1 MAPSAGEAVTAA
13 VDVRSVGE
21 LQSQLRAM
29 SYSEP
34 FGVESARLV
43 RRLLTDLVTASEARE
58 TAEKKME
65 KVQRDALELSQIL
78 LPLRKE
84 NAQLT
89 KENNSL
95 HLEIIHQEEAITER
109 EKACE
114 LQLEGLRD
122 DVKKLQFL
130 NTQKAQQCTK
140 KEKEVAKLQAQL
152 ERVLATGGAGPGFGP
167 ASIEMR
173 GSDMSQSLRR
183 LSIDSQQARKAQQPE
198 QQAQVARDLQDQ
210 LRELTREN
218 EKLRAQCGQFDEK
231 LAKREKEIDRLSKL
245 SVQVVNDKESSSRKL
260 QDLEE
265 RYQTRSKQEA
275 TELQVEQ
282 LSTQV
287 DILND
292 QVAKYESRLKEASE
306 QIRRNGGIAEKLQQ
320 AELDREHF
328 VKELNVLR
336 AKYHVLEE
344 EHLRCGDS
352 NHDPSHPPAPHSP
365 VAAGNSPEAEDV
377 EDHTTDATS
386 LKEQVQT
393 LTTHKDRLEDALRA
407 MHYDKISYTN
417 ALSNANSH
425 NRVLTSDLARAEA
438 KLKELNVEKA
448 KLEQSLADARSSLD
462 AHTREL
468 DVLRE
473 SLKQSEDNRALD
485 NEKNASLHRELR
497 SMDQLL
503 SQRDE
508 ECRSL
513 NRALLAQ
520 KGEVER
526 LTAKLD
532 RLEAAA
538 AGGEDGTQDGRKAV
552 FTQEMKWLEEERHDL
567 RREKEEL
574 MLQGMNLEEDLQ
586 KAKGSLEE
594 AEHEKERLLEKI
606 NVASKMQT
614 SLESMLETKKRECAD
629 VQRQLVESKD
639 KVRELTDKQNQAQ
652 VLLSRAEETENEKL
666 VVQNEALALKRHVE
680 ELRDQNA
687 SLKNRVENGEMYTKR
702 LSDQLQKLQT
712 EAAVATKNCSTLEKE
727 KAELQNNYDSAM
739 VELRNARQTWN
750 HYQNEFEKLS
760 KEVQAQQHSLSSG
773 QNALQSSQSSVSDLR
788 NQVRQLQSEL
798 KLKQNNA
805 HQLETRLEQE
815 KTSHKSV
822 QTQLV
827 LLQDE
832 LLQVKET
839 NRAREIALKQ
849 LRAETQSKD
858 RALTE
863 KTEAVENFKLLIEQ
877 MESSRDQMVF
887 QTKQRQQQIQ
897 RHQQE
902 MDDLHT
908 KISSLES
915 EVSAKN
921 SEISSLK
928 KLTRTLDSEKDTV
941 NDQLDSLTEK
951 YHEIEKQNNELRK
964 AVQAKKSDATGMQ
977 EQMGNLVNKLNEAED
992 KLSKMQD
999 HCSQLESEVDRLE
1012 HLKGM
1017 HTAELAALAQDLENM
1032 TVENQAISEE
1042 CTRLQRMEHS
1052 HSQSTKSMKQTT
1064 REIERER
1071 DTLQI
1076 ELEDLRHTYRSLIQ
1090 EHEGMQKARTEISA
1104 LQEELAVV
1112 NESLRKQVATLDNQL
1127 QMLREKNATLTTES
1141 ATYRDQVSFLTEKLQ
1156 ASEEKQ
1162 EDLQSRMQQLVQ
1174 ELDAQKQV
1182 STEISAQRYGAQ
1194 AENAAV
1200 SQRIVHLEAKLSNCK
1215 YEMKSLQ
1222 DKLHAEQSQRR
1233 SMEEVSS
1240 TLRQKIANSENLIS
1254 HLEEQRNAMA
1264 QEIQA
1269 SHQRQVPVSTPVMN
1283 MAELN
1288 HSPPSLGQASRAAS
1302 HVRREHVSPPHSPSV
1317 SPPSNATG
1325 STPESGGKASSTSS
1339 FLPLHALEEAHMKC
1353 QELEDRLAQQDDTI
1367 KQLERSRSKFK
1378 RFAAKYEREIE
1389 QRDRRIEELQSSSHA
1404 SSFVSPDARSFRS
1417 RHSRSSSSSS
1427 SSSSRSEIAQVLDHD
1442 TQNIQSSRCKVY
1454 CCISRSICLKTP
1466 MAGINGSYR
1475 KFWNLA
1481 HKTAD
1486 LITQSVLLSNYLEQ
1500 GFPDELVYGWAVFIS
1515 SNCLSCVLNV
1525 LFEKHSALTEI
1536 LVDSI
1541 FDLIATIVFP
1551 ILILMYCYHNFQF
1564 DHNVFH
1570 PAQVE
1575 LFRVNFNSLRDQT
1588 PLLFVIHLLMNL
1600 SFWHRFKG
1608 VTEVMMRTNRRLI
1621 YPRAR
1626 TKIRARHQLRVPKP
1640 VALFF
1645 AVLSALVI
1653 SKG

>member
-1 MAPSAGEAVTAA
+1 MAPSVGEDVTAT
-13 VDVRSVGE
+13 VEVRSFGE
-21 LQSQLRAM
+21 LQTQLRAL

-34 FGVESARLV
+34 VGVESVPLV
-43 RRLLTDLVTASEARE
+43 RRLLGDLVGASTARE
-58 TAEKKME
+58 KAEKALE
-65 KVQRDALELSQIL
+65 KAQRDALELSQIL

-89 KENNSL
+89 RENNSL
-95 HLEIIHQEEAITER
+95 HLEIIHQEEAVTER

-130 NTQKAQQCTK
+130 NGQKTQQCAK
-140 KEKEVAKLQAQL
+140 KEQEVAKLQAQL
-152 ERVLATGGAGPGFGP
+152 ERVLATGAQGFNSP
-167 ASIEMR
+167 SMETR
-173 GSDMSQSLRR
+173 GSDASQSLRR
-183 LSIDSQQARKAQQPE
+183 LSMDSQQARKTQQLE
-198 QQAQVARDLQDQ
+198 QQAQVAKDLQQQ
-210 LRELTREN
+210 LADVTTEN
-218 EKLRAQCGQFDEK
+218 AKLRAQCDQFNDK
-231 LAKREKEIDRLSKL
+231 LSKREQEISRLSKL
-245 SVQVVNDKESSSRKL
+245 SVQVVNDQNASARKL

-265 RYQTRSKQEA
+265 RYQTRSRQDA
-275 TELQVEQ
+275 ADLQVEQ

-292 QVAKYESRLKEASE
+292 QVAKYESRLKEATE
-306 QIRRNGGIAEKLQQ
+306 QIRRNGGLAEKLQQ

-328 VKELNVLR
+328 VKELSVLQ

-344 EHLRCGDS
+344 EHARCS
-352 NHDPSHPPAPHSP
+352 NPHAEPGNPAVPRSP
-365 VAAGNSPEAEDV
+365 ESVVNSPDAEVEEEGEEQNAGEA
-377 EDHTTDATS
+377 S

-425 NRVLTSDLARAEA
+425 NRVLTSDLSRAEA
-438 KLKELNVEKA
+438 KVKELNVEKT
-448 KLEQSLADARSSLD
+448 KLEQLLADARASLD
-462 AHTREL
+462 ANSREL

-473 SLKQSEDNRALD
+473 TLKQSEDNQGLD
-485 NEKNASLHRELR
+485 KEKNASLHRELR
-497 SMDQLL
+497 SMDKLL

-513 NRALLAQ
+513 NRALSIL

-526 LTAKLD
+526 LTGKID

-538 AGGEDGTQDGRKAV
+538 NGGGGDDAAQDGRKAV
-552 FTQEMKWLEEERHDL
+552 FVQEMKWLEEERHDL

-574 MLQGMNLEEDLQ
+574 MLQVMNLEENLQ
-586 KAKGSLEE
+586 KANTSLQE
-594 AEHEKERLLEKI
+594 AQHEKEKLLEKVD
-606 NVASKMQT
+606 VATKMQT
-614 SLESMLETKKRECAD
+614 NAEGMLETKKRECAD
-629 VQRQLVESKD
+629 IQQQLVETKGT
-639 KVRELTDKQNQAQ
+639 VRELTDKQNQAQ

-687 SLKNRVENGEMYTKR
+687 SLKNRVENDDLYGKR
-702 LSDQLQKLQT
+702 LSDQIQKLQA
-712 EAAVATKNCSTLEKE
+712 EAAVATKKCSTLEKE
-727 KAELQNNYDSAM
+727 KAELQSNYDNAM

-773 QNALQSSQSSVSDLR
+773 QNALQSSQSSVSELR

-798 KLKQNNA
+798 KLKQNNS

-815 KTSHKSV
+815 KTSHKTV

-849 LRAETQSKD
+849 LRGEIQTKD
-858 RALTE
+858 RTLTE

-902 MDDLHT
+902 MDDLNSKVST
-908 KISSLES
+908 LES
-915 EVSAKN
+915 EISAKN
-921 SEISSLK
+921 NEISSLK
-928 KLTRTLDSEKDTV
+928 KLTRTLDSEKDAV
-941 NDQLDSLTEK
+941 NDQLDALTEK
-951 YHEIEKQNNELRK
+951 YHEIEKQSNELRK
-964 AVQAKKSDATGMQ
+964 AVQDKKSDATGLQ
-977 EQMGNLVNKLNEAED
+977 EQMGSLVNKLNEAED
-992 KLSKMQD
+992 NLSKLQT
-999 HCSQLESEVDRLE
+999 HCSQLENEVDRLE
-1012 HLKGM
+1012 HMKGM

-1032 TVENQAISEE
+1032 TIENQAISEE
-1042 CTRLQRMEHS
+1042 CTRLQRVELS
-1052 HSQSTKSMKQTT
+1052 HSQSTKNMKQTK
-1064 REIERER
+1064 REVERER

-1090 EHEGMQKARTEISA
+1090 EHEGMQKARAEIST

-1112 NESLRKQVATLDNQL
+1112 NESLRKQVASLDNQTHT
-1127 QMLREKNATLTTES
+1127 LREKNAILATES

-1156 ASEEKQ
+1156 ASEEKLDDVQ
-1162 EDLQSRMQQLVQ
+1162 TRMHQLMQ
-1174 ELDAQKQV
+1174 ELEAQKQV

-1233 SMEEVSS
+1233 SLEEVAS
-1240 TLRQKIANSENLIS
+1240 TLRQKIATNDNLIS
-1254 HLEEQRNAMA
+1254 RLEEQRDAMA

-1269 SHQRQVPVSTPVMN
+1269 SYQRQVPVSTPVMN
-1283 MAELN
+1283 MSELN
-1288 HSPPSLGQASRAAS
+1288 HTPPSGSQSSRASEQRRAKARAEHLSPP
-1302 HVRREHVSPPHSPSV
+1302 PSPSRS
-1317 SPPSNATG
+1317 SPSDAVG

-1339 FLPLHALEEAHMKC
+1339 YLPLHALEEAQVKC
-1353 QELEDRLAQQDDTI
+1353 QQLEDRLAQQDNTI

-1404 SSFVSPDARSFRS
+1404 SSFVSPDARLFRS
-1417 RHSRSSSSSS
+1417 ERSHSSSSSS
-1427 SSSSRSEIAQVLDHD
+1427 SSIREDNERENGRVKSTYAP
-1442 TQNIQSSRCKVY
+1442 TKVTD
-1454 CCISRSICLKTP
+1454 R
-1466 MAGINGSYR
+1466 
-1475 KFWNLA
+1475 
-1481 HKTAD
+1481 
-1486 LITQSVLLSNYLEQ
+1486 
-1500 GFPDELVYGWAVFIS
+1500 AVERVFAVT
-1515 SNCLSCVLNV
+1515 NTLPV
-1525 LFEKHSALTEI
+1525 
-1536 LVDSI
+1536 
-1541 FDLIATIVFP
+1541 ATTI
-1551 ILILMYCYHNFQF
+1551 
-1564 DHNVFH
+1564 
-1570 PAQVE
+1570 
-1575 LFRVNFNSLRDQT
+1575 
-1588 PLLFVIHLLMNL
+1588 
-1600 SFWHRFKG
+1600 
-1608 VTEVMMRTNRRLI
+1608 
-1621 YPRAR
+1621 
-1626 TKIRARHQLRVPKP
+1626 LRVTTDG
-1640 VALFF
+1640 
-1645 AVLSALVI
+1645 VLYRFNFVVV
-1653 SKG
+1653 

>member
-1 MAPSAGEAVTAA
+1 MVMAPSIGEDVTAA
-13 VDVRSVGE
+13 VEVRSFGE
-21 LQSQLRAM
+21 LQAQLRAM
-29 SYSEP
+29 SYIEP
-34 FGVESARLV
+34 VGVESVPLV
-43 RRLLTDLVTASEARE
+43 RRLLTDLLTASTARD
-58 TAEKKME
+58 TTDKKLEKA
-65 KVQRDALELSQIL
+65 QRDALELSQVI

-89 KENNSL
+89 RENNSL

-130 NTQKAQQCTK
+130 NTQKAQQCSK
-140 KEKEVAKLQAQL
+140 KDQEVAKLQAQL
-152 ERVLATGGAGPGFGP
+152 ERVLATGGGGELPSFGS

-173 GSDMSQSLRR
+173 GSDVSPSLRR
-183 LSIDSQQARKAQQPE
+183 LSMDSQQARKMQSE
-198 QQAQVARDLQDQ
+198 QQAQVAKDLQEQ
-210 LRELTREN
+210 LTELMREN
-218 EKLRAQCGQFDEK
+218 EKLRAQRELFDEK

-245 SVQVVNDKESSSRKL
+245 SLQVVNDKESSSKKL
-260 QDLEE
+260 QNLEE
-265 RYQTRSKQEA
+265 RYQAISKQEA

-292 QVAKYESRLKEASE
+292 QVAKYESRLKDATE
-306 QIRRNGGIAEKLQQ
+306 QIRRNGNIAEKLQQ
-320 AELDREHF
+320 AEVDREHF
-328 VKELNVLR
+328 VKELNVLQ
-336 AKYHVLEE
+336 AKYRVLEG
-344 EHLRCGDS
+344 EHSRCSDS
-352 NHDPSHPPAPHSP
+352 HHEPGNPPRSP
-365 VAAGNSPEAEDV
+365 VATSESPDAEDEQEQKGDV
-377 EDHTTDATS
+377 AS
-386 LKEQVQT
+386 LREQVQT

-425 NRVLTSDLARAEA
+425 NRVLTSDLARTDA
-438 KLKELNVEKA
+438 KLKEVNVVKA

-473 SLKQSEDNRALD
+473 SLKQSEDNRARD

-497 SMDQLL
+497 SMDKLL
-503 SQRDE
+503 SQRDD

-513 NRALLAQ
+513 NHALLIQ

-526 LTAKLD
+526 LTGKLD
-532 RLEAAA
+532 RLEAATSGVEGE
-538 AGGEDGTQDGRKAV
+538 GGAQDRNKVA
-552 FTQEMKWLEEERHDL
+552 FAQEMKWLEEERHDL
-567 RREKEEL
+567 RREKEAL
-574 MLQGMNLEEDLQ
+574 MLQVMDLEEDLQ
-586 KAKGSLEE
+586 KAKTSLEE
-594 AEHEKERLLEKI
+594 ARQEKEKLLE
-606 NVASKMQT
+606 NMNMASKMQT
-614 SLESMLETKKRECAD
+614 NLESMLETKKRECAD
-629 VQRQLVESKD
+629 LQRQLVESKD
-639 KVRELTDKQNQAQ
+639 KARELTDKQNQAQ

-687 SLKNRVENGEMYTKR
+687 TLKNRVENDELYTKR
-702 LSDQLQKLQT
+702 LSDQIQKLQA
-712 EAAVATKNCSTLEKE
+712 EATVASKRSSTLEKE
-727 KAELQNNYDSAM
+727 KAELQNNYDSAA

-788 NQVRQLQSEL
+788 NQVRHLQSEL
-798 KLKQNNA
+798 KLKQNSS

-822 QTQLV
+822 QAQLV
-827 LLQDE
+827 LLQDD

-849 LRAETQSKD
+849 LRAEIQSKD

-877 MESSRDQMVF
+877 MESSRDQMIF

-902 MDDLHT
+902 MDDLNT

-915 EVSAKN
+915 EISAKN
-921 SEISSLK
+921 NEISSLR
-928 KLTRTLDSEKDTV
+928 KLTRSLDTEKDAV
-941 NDQLDSLTEK
+941 NDQLDALTEK

-964 AVQAKKSDATGMQ
+964 AVQLKKSDATGMQ
-977 EQMGNLVNKLNEAED
+977 EQMGNLVNKLNDAED
-992 KLSKMQD
+992 KLSKLQA

-1017 HTAELAALAQDLENM
+1017 QTAELAALGQDLENM

-1042 CTRLQRMEHS
+1042 CARLQRMEHS
-1052 HSQSTKSMKQTT
+1052 HSQSTKNMKQTT

-1071 DTLQI
+1071 DTLHI

-1104 LQEELAVV
+1104 LQEELTVV

-1127 QMLREKNATLTTES
+1127 QTAREKNSTLTTEA
-1141 ATYRDQVSFLTEKLQ
+1141 ATYREQVCFLTEKLQ

-1162 EDLQSRMQQLVQ
+1162 DDLQTRMQQLVQ
-1174 ELDAQKQV
+1174 ELDSQKHI
-1182 STEISAQRYGAQ
+1182 STEISAQRYDAQ

-1215 YEMKSLQ
+1215 YEIRSLQ
-1222 DKLHAEQSQRR
+1222 DKLHTEQSQRQ
-1233 SMEEVSS
+1233 SLENVAS
-1240 TLRQKIANSENLIS
+1240 TLRQTIANNENMIS

-1269 SHQRQVPVSTPVMN
+1269 SHQRQVPVSTPVMALSEFN
-1283 MAELN
+1283 P
-1288 HSPPSLGQASRAAS
+1288 SPPSGPASRTSTQHTSQA
-1302 HVRREHVSPPHSPSV
+1302 RREQLSPPVSPSAST
-1317 SPPSNATG
+1317 SSNAVG

-1339 FLPLHALEEAHMKC
+1339 FLPLHALEDAQIKC
-1353 QELEDRLAQQDDTI
+1353 QELEDRLAKQDDTI

-1404 SSFVSPDARSFRS
+1404 SSFVSPDARSFR
-1417 RHSRSSSSSS
+1417 RSRSSSSSS
-1427 SSSSRSEIAQVLDHD
+1427 SSSSRSRRHPVNVSVASVPA
-1442 TQNIQSSRCKVY
+1442 SS
-1454 CCISRSICLKTP
+1454 
-1466 MAGINGSYR
+1466 
-1475 KFWNLA
+1475 
-1481 HKTAD
+1481 
-1486 LITQSVLLSNYLEQ
+1486 Q
-1500 GFPDELVYGWAVFIS
+1500 
-1515 SNCLSCVLNV
+1515 
-1525 LFEKHSALTEI
+1525 
-1536 LVDSI
+1536 
-1541 FDLIATIVFP
+1541 
-1551 ILILMYCYHNFQF
+1551 
-1564 DHNVFH
+1564 
-1570 PAQVE
+1570 
-1575 LFRVNFNSLRDQT
+1575 
-1588 PLLFVIHLLMNL
+1588 
-1600 SFWHRFKG
+1600 
-1608 VTEVMMRTNRRLI
+1608 
-1621 YPRAR
+1621 
-1626 TKIRARHQLRVPKP
+1626 
-1640 VALFF
+1640 
-1645 AVLSALVI
+1645 
-1653 SKG
+1653 

>member
-1 MAPSAGEAVTAA
+1 MAPSAGEVVTAA

-29 SYSEP
+29 SYSEVQPLYPHPTLFSLYQRALRRLLQP

-43 RRLLTDLVTASEARE
+43 RRLLTDLLTASEARE
-58 TAEKKME
+58 TAEKKLE
-65 KVQRDALELSQIL
+65 KAQRDALELSQIL

-130 NTQKAQQCTK
+130 NTQKTQQCTK
-140 KEKEVAKLQAQL
+140 KEQEVAKLQAQL
-152 ERVLATGGAGPGFGP
+152 ERVLATGGAVPGFGS

-173 GSDMSQSLRR
+173 GSDVSLSPRR
-183 LSIDSQQARKAQQPE
+183 LSIDSPQRRVQQPE
-198 QQAQVARDLQDQ
+198 QHAQVAKDLQEQ
-210 LRELTREN
+210 LSALTREN
-218 EKLRAQCGQFDEK
+218 EKLRAQCEQFDDK

-245 SVQVVNDKESSSRKL
+245 SVQVVSDKESSSRKL

-275 TELQVEQ
+275 MELHAEQ

-292 QVAKYESRLKEASE
+292 QVAKYESRLKEATE
-306 QIRRNGGIAEKLQQ
+306 QIRRNGDIAERLQQ

-336 AKYHVLEE
+336 TKYQVLEE
-344 EHLRCGDS
+344 EYSRCGDA
-352 NHDPSHPPAPHSP
+352 HVPASQP
-365 VAAGNSPEAEDV
+365 VAADSEAEEETATDV
-377 EDHTTDATS
+377 TM
-386 LKEQVQT
+386 LQEQVQT

-438 KLKELNVEKA
+438 KVKELNVEKA
-448 KLEQSLADARSSLD
+448 KLEQSLADARASLD

-473 SLKQSEDNRALD
+473 SLKQSEDNRVLD

-497 SMDQLL
+497 SMDQIL

-513 NRALLAQ
+513 NRALLVQ

-532 RLEAAA
+532 RLEG
-538 AGGEDGTQDGRKAV
+538 AGGEDGAQDGRKAV
-552 FTQEMKWLEEERHDL
+552 FAQEMKWLEEERHEL

-574 MLQGMNLEEDLQ
+574 MLQVMTLEEELQ
-586 KAKGSLEE
+586 KAKVSMEE
-594 AEHEKERLLEKI
+594 AGQEKERLLEKI
-606 NVASKMQT
+606 NVASQMQT
-614 SLESMLETKKRECAD
+614 SLESMLETKKRECSE
-629 VQRQLVESKD
+629 VQRQLVESKEQ
-639 KVRELTDKQNQAQ
+639 VRELTDKQNQAQ
-652 VLLSRAEETENEKL
+652 VLLGRAEETENEKL

-687 SLKNRVENGEMYTKR
+687 CLKSRVENDELYAKR
-702 LSDQLQKLQT
+702 LSDQIQKLQT
-712 EAAVATKNCSTLEKE
+712 EAAVTTKKCSTLEKE
-727 KAELQNNYDSAM
+727 KTELQNSYDSAM

-815 KTSHKSV
+815 RTVTRAFKRM
-822 QTQLV
+822 
-827 LLQDE
+827 
-832 LLQVKET
+832 KET

-849 LRAETQSKD
+849 LRAELQSKD

-921 SEISSLK
+921 SEIASLK
-928 KLTRTLDSEKDTV
+928 KLTRTLDSEKDV
-941 NDQLDSLTEK
+941 VHDQLDALTEK

-964 AVQAKKSDATGMQ
+964 AVQAKKTDASGMQ
-977 EQMGNLVNKLNEAED
+977 EQMGSLVNKLNEAED
-992 KLSKMQD
+992 KLSKMQER
-999 HCSQLESEVDRLE
+999 CSQLESEVDRLE

-1032 TVENQAISEE
+1032 TVDNQAISEE

-1052 HSQSTKSMKQTT
+1052 HSQSTKNMKQTT

-1090 EHEGMQKARTEISA
+1090 EHEGMQKARAEISA
-1104 LQEELAVV
+1104 LQEELTVV
-1112 NESLRKQVATLDNQL
+1112 NEALRKQVATLDNQL
-1127 QMLREKNATLTTES
+1127 EVLREKNVTLTTES

-1162 EDLQSRMQQLVQ
+1162 GDLQARIQQLVQ

-1215 YEMKSLQ
+1215 YDIKSLQ

-1233 SMEEVSS
+1233 SMEE
-1240 TLRQKIANSENLIS
+1240 LR
-1254 HLEEQRNAMA
+1254 
-1264 QEIQA
+1264 
-1269 SHQRQVPVSTPVMN
+1269 
-1283 MAELN
+1283 
-1288 HSPPSLGQASRAAS
+1288 
-1302 HVRREHVSPPHSPSV
+1302 
-1317 SPPSNATG
+1317 
-1325 STPESGGKASSTSS
+1325 
-1339 FLPLHALEEAHMKC
+1339 PLSA
-1353 QELEDRLAQQDDTI
+1353 R
-1367 KQLERSRSKFK
+1367 RSRIMK
-1378 RFAAKYEREIE
+1378 R
-1389 QRDRRIEELQSSSHA
+1389 
-1404 SSFVSPDARSFRS
+1404 
-1417 RHSRSSSSSS
+1417 
-1427 SSSSRSEIAQVLDHD
+1427 
-1442 TQNIQSSRCKVY
+1442 
-1454 CCISRSICLKTP
+1454 
-1466 MAGINGSYR
+1466 
-1475 KFWNLA
+1475 
-1481 HKTAD
+1481 
-1486 LITQSVLLSNYLEQ
+1486 
-1500 GFPDELVYGWAVFIS
+1500 
-1515 SNCLSCVLNV
+1515 
-1525 LFEKHSALTEI
+1525 
-1536 LVDSI
+1536 
-1541 FDLIATIVFP
+1541 
-1551 ILILMYCYHNFQF
+1551 
-1564 DHNVFH
+1564 
-1570 PAQVE
+1570 
-1575 LFRVNFNSLRDQT
+1575 
-1588 PLLFVIHLLMNL
+1588 
-1600 SFWHRFKG
+1600 
-1608 VTEVMMRTNRRLI
+1608 
-1621 YPRAR
+1621 
-1626 TKIRARHQLRVPKP
+1626 
-1640 VALFF
+1640 
-1645 AVLSALVI
+1645 
-1653 SKG
+1653 

>member
-29 SYSEP
+29 SYSEVCRLFYLPFYPPPTLLTILPPLLQP
-34 FGVESARLV
+34 FGWRAR
-43 RRLLTDLVTASEARE
+43 ARE

-122 DVKKLQFL
+122 DVKKLHSSTLKSPAVHQ
-130 NTQKAQQCTK
+130 
-140 KEKEVAKLQAQL
+140 EREEVAKLQAQL

-352 NHDPSHPPAPHSP
+352 NHDPVAPGPHK
-365 VAAGNSPEAEDV
+365 AEDV

-473 SLKQSEDNRALD
+473 SLKQSEDNRARD

-520 KGEVER
+520 KGEV
-526 LTAKLD
+526 D
-532 RLEAAA
+532 
-538 AGGEDGTQDGRKAV
+538 KAV

-567 RREKEEL
+567 R
-574 MLQGMNLEEDLQ
+574 MNLEEDLQ

-652 VLLSRAEETENEKL
+652 
-666 VVQNEALALKRHVE
+666 NEALALKRHVE

-687 SLKNRVENGEMYTKR
+687 SLKNR
-702 LSDQLQKLQT
+702 T

-727 KAELQNNYDSAM
+727 KAELQNNYDSA
-739 VELRNARQTWN
+739 W
-750 HYQNEFEKLS
+750 S
-760 KEVQAQQHSLSSG
+760 KHKQHSLSSG

-832 LLQVKET
+832 LLRVKET
-839 NRAREIALKQ
+839 NRAL
-849 LRAETQSKD
+849 
-858 RALTE
+858 
-863 KTEAVENFKLLIEQ
+863 
-877 MESSRDQMVF
+877 
-887 QTKQRQQQIQ
+887 
-897 RHQQE
+897 
-902 MDDLHT
+902 
-908 KISSLES
+908 
-915 EVSAKN
+915 
-921 SEISSLK
+921 
-928 KLTRTLDSEKDTV
+928 
-941 NDQLDSLTEK
+941 
-951 YHEIEKQNNELRK
+951 
-964 AVQAKKSDATGMQ
+964 
-977 EQMGNLVNKLNEAED
+977 
-992 KLSKMQD
+992 
-999 HCSQLESEVDRLE
+999 DRLE

-1141 ATYRDQVSFLTEKLQ
+1141 APIETN
-1156 ASEEKQ
+1156 EEKQ

-1233 SMEEVSS
+1233 SMEE
-1240 TLRQKIANSENLIS
+1240 KIANSENLIS

-1367 KQLERSRSKFK
+1367 KGSGYVQQLERSRSKFK

-1389 QRDRRIEELQSSSHA
+1389 Q
-1404 SSFVSPDARSFRS
+1404 F
-1417 RHSRSSSSSS
+1417 
-1427 SSSSRSEIAQVLDHD
+1427 
-1442 TQNIQSSRCKVY
+1442 
-1454 CCISRSICLKTP
+1454 
-1466 MAGINGSYR
+1466 
-1475 KFWNLA
+1475 
-1481 HKTAD
+1481 
-1486 LITQSVLLSNYLEQ
+1486 
-1500 GFPDELVYGWAVFIS
+1500 
-1515 SNCLSCVLNV
+1515 
-1525 LFEKHSALTEI
+1525 
-1536 LVDSI
+1536 
-1541 FDLIATIVFP
+1541 
-1551 ILILMYCYHNFQF
+1551 
-1564 DHNVFH
+1564 
-1570 PAQVE
+1570 
-1575 LFRVNFNSLRDQT
+1575 
-1588 PLLFVIHLLMNL
+1588 
-1600 SFWHRFKG
+1600 
-1608 VTEVMMRTNRRLI
+1608 
-1621 YPRAR
+1621 
-1626 TKIRARHQLRVPKP
+1626 
-1640 VALFF
+1640 
-1645 AVLSALVI
+1645 
-1653 SKG
+1653 

>member
-1 MAPSAGEAVTAA
+1 MAPSAGEVVTAA

-29 SYSEP
+29 SFSEP

-43 RRLLTDLVTASEARE
+43 RRLLTDLLTASEARE
-58 TAEKKME
+58 TAEKKLE
-65 KVQRDALELSQIL
+65 KAQRDALELSQIL

-130 NTQKAQQCTK
+130 NTQKTQQCTK
-140 KEKEVAKLQAQL
+140 KEQEVAKLQAQL
-152 ERVLATGGAGPGFGP
+152 ERVLATGGAVPGFGS

-173 GSDMSQSLRR
+173 GSDVSLSPRR
-183 LSIDSQQARKAQQPE
+183 LSIDSPQRRVQQPE
-198 QQAQVARDLQDQ
+198 QHAQVAKDLQEQ
-210 LRELTREN
+210 LSALTREN
-218 EKLRAQCGQFDEK
+218 EKLRAQCEQFDDK

-245 SVQVVNDKESSSRKL
+245 SVQVVSDKESSSRKL

-275 TELQVEQ
+275 MELHAEQ

-292 QVAKYESRLKEASE
+292 QVAKYESRLKEATE
-306 QIRRNGGIAEKLQQ
+306 QIRRNGDIAERLQQ

-336 AKYHVLEE
+336 TKYQVLEE
-344 EHLRCGDS
+344 EYSRCGDA
-352 NHDPSHPPAPHSP
+352 HVPASQP
-365 VAAGNSPEAEDV
+365 VAADSEAEEETATDV
-377 EDHTTDATS
+377 TM
-386 LKEQVQT
+386 LQEQVQT

-438 KLKELNVEKA
+438 KVKELNVEKA
-448 KLEQSLADARSSLD
+448 KLEQSLADARASLD

-473 SLKQSEDNRALD
+473 SLKQSEDNRVLD

-497 SMDQLL
+497 SMDQIL

-513 NRALLAQ
+513 NRALLVQ

-532 RLEAAA
+532 RLEG
-538 AGGEDGTQDGRKAV
+538 AGGEDGAQDGRKAV
-552 FTQEMKWLEEERHDL
+552 FAQEMKWLEEERHEL

-574 MLQGMNLEEDLQ
+574 MLQVMTLEEELQ
-586 KAKGSLEE
+586 KAKVSMEE
-594 AEHEKERLLEKI
+594 AGQEKERLLEKI
-606 NVASKMQT
+606 NVASQMQT
-614 SLESMLETKKRECAD
+614 SLESMLETKKRECSE
-629 VQRQLVESKD
+629 VQRQLVESKEQ
-639 KVRELTDKQNQAQ
+639 VRELTDKQNQAQ
-652 VLLSRAEETENEKL
+652 VLLGRAEETENEKL

-687 SLKNRVENGEMYTKR
+687 SLKSRVENDELYAKR
-702 LSDQLQKLQT
+702 LSDQIQKLQT
-712 EAAVATKNCSTLEKE
+712 EAAVTTKKCSTLEKE
-727 KAELQNNYDSAM
+727 KTELQNSYDSAM

-815 KTSHKSV
+815 RTSHKSV

-849 LRAETQSKD
+849 LRAELQSKD

-921 SEISSLK
+921 SEIASLK
-928 KLTRTLDSEKDTV
+928 KLTRTLDSEKDV
-941 NDQLDSLTEK
+941 VHDQLDALTEK

-964 AVQAKKSDATGMQ
+964 AVQAKKTDASGMQ
-977 EQMGNLVNKLNEAED
+977 EQMGSLVNKLNEAED
-992 KLSKMQD
+992 KLSKMQER
-999 HCSQLESEVDRLE
+999 CSQLESEVDRLE

-1052 HSQSTKSMKQTT
+1052 HSQSTKNMKQTT

-1090 EHEGMQKARTEISA
+1090 EHEGMQKARAEISA
-1104 LQEELAVV
+1104 LQEELTVV
-1112 NESLRKQVATLDNQL
+1112 NEALRKQVATLDNQL
-1127 QMLREKNATLTTES
+1127 EVLREKNVTLTTES

-1162 EDLQSRMQQLVQ
+1162 GDLQARMQQLVQ

-1215 YEMKSLQ
+1215 YDIKSLQ

-1233 SMEEVSS
+1233 SMEEVAS
-1240 TLRQKIANSENLIS
+1240 TLRQKVANNETLIA
-1254 HLEEQRNAMA
+1254 HLEEQRDAMA

-1269 SHQRQVPVSTPVMN
+1269 AHQRQVPPSTPVMN
-1283 MAELN
+1283 MSELN
-1288 HSPPSLGQASRAAS
+1288 HSPPSNDQASHDNS
-1302 HVRREHVSPPHSPSV
+1302 HGKREAHSSSV
-1317 SPPSNATG
+1317 SPASNGTG
-1325 STPESGGKASSTSS
+1325 STPESGGKASSSSS
-1339 FLPLHALEEAHMKC
+1339 FLPMHALEEAQLKC

-1389 QRDRRIEELQSSSHA
+1389 QRDRRIEELRSSSHA
-1404 SSFVSPDARSFRS
+1404 SSFVSPDAQSFRS

-1427 SSSSRSEIAQVLDHD
+1427 SSSRSARPPVNTSVTSIPA
-1442 TQNIQSSRCKVY
+1442 SS
-1454 CCISRSICLKTP
+1454 
-1466 MAGINGSYR
+1466 
-1475 KFWNLA
+1475 
-1481 HKTAD
+1481 
-1486 LITQSVLLSNYLEQ
+1486 Q
-1500 GFPDELVYGWAVFIS
+1500 
-1515 SNCLSCVLNV
+1515 
-1525 LFEKHSALTEI
+1525 
-1536 LVDSI
+1536 
-1541 FDLIATIVFP
+1541 
-1551 ILILMYCYHNFQF
+1551 
-1564 DHNVFH
+1564 
-1570 PAQVE
+1570 
-1575 LFRVNFNSLRDQT
+1575 
-1588 PLLFVIHLLMNL
+1588 
-1600 SFWHRFKG
+1600 
-1608 VTEVMMRTNRRLI
+1608 
-1621 YPRAR
+1621 
-1626 TKIRARHQLRVPKP
+1626 
-1640 VALFF
+1640 
-1645 AVLSALVI
+1645 
-1653 SKG
+1653 

>member
-1 MAPSAGEAVTAA
+1 MVMAPSIGEDVTAA
-13 VDVRSVGE
+13 VEVRSFGE
-21 LQSQLRAM
+21 LQAQLRAM
-29 SYSEP
+29 SYNEP
-34 FGVESARLV
+34 VGVESVPLV
-43 RRLLTDLVTASEARE
+43 RRLLTDLLTASTARD
-58 TAEKKME
+58 TIDKRLE
-65 KVQRDALELSQIL
+65 KVQRDALELSQVI

-89 KENNSL
+89 RENNSL

-130 NTQKAQQCTK
+130 NTQKTQQCTK
-140 KEKEVAKLQAQL
+140 KDQEVAKLQAQL
-152 ERVLATGGAGPGFGP
+152 ERVLATGGGGELPSFGA

-173 GSDMSQSLRR
+173 GSDVSPSLRR
-183 LSIDSQQARKAQQPE
+183 LSMDSQQARKMQTE
-198 QQAQVARDLQDQ
+198 QQTQVAKDLQEQ
-210 LRELTREN
+210 LAELTKEN
-218 EKLRAQCGQFDEK
+218 EKLRAQRELFDEK

-245 SVQVVNDKESSSRKL
+245 SEQVVDDKESSSKKL
-260 QDLEE
+260 QKLEE
-265 RYQTRSKQEA
+265 RYQSISKQEA

-292 QVAKYESRLKEASE
+292 QVAKYENRLKDATE
-306 QIRRNGGIAEKLQQ
+306 QIQRNGNIAEKLQQ
-320 AELDREHF
+320 AEVDREHF
-328 VKELNVLR
+328 VKELNVLQ
-336 AKYHVLEE
+336 AKYRILEE
-344 EHLRCGDS
+344 EHSRCSDTHHEPGS
-352 NHDPSHPPAPHSP
+352 RP
-365 VAAGNSPEAEDV
+365 VATSETPDAEDDQEQT
-377 EDHTTDATS
+377 EDVVS

-393 LTTHKDRLEDALRA
+393 LTAHKDRVEDALRA

-425 NRVLTSDLARAEA
+425 NRVLTSDLARTEA
-438 KLKELNVEKA
+438 KLKEVNVVKA

-473 SLKQSEDNRALD
+473 SLKQSEDNRARD

-497 SMDQLL
+497 SMDKLL

-513 NRALLAQ
+513 NHALLIQ

-526 LTAKLD
+526 LTGKLS
-532 RLEAAA
+532 RLEVAASGVEGDDGA
-538 AGGEDGTQDGRKAV
+538 QGGNKAV
-552 FTQEMKWLEEERHDL
+552 FAQEMKWLEEERHDL
-567 RREKEEL
+567 RREKEAL
-574 MLQGMNLEEDLQ
+574 MLRVMNLEEDLQ
-586 KAKGSLEE
+586 KAKTSLEE
-594 AEHEKERLLEKI
+594 AKQEKEKLLENV

-614 SLESMLETKKRECAD
+614 NLESILEAKKSDCAEL
-629 VQRQLVESKD
+629 QRQLVESKD
-639 KVRELTDKQNQAQ
+639 QARELTDKLNQAQ

-687 SLKNRVENGEMYTKR
+687 NLKNRVENDELHTKR
-702 LSDQLQKLQT
+702 LSDQIQKLQA
-712 EAAVATKNCSTLEKE
+712 EATIANKKCSSLEKE
-727 KAELQNNYDSAM
+727 KAELQNSYDSAV

-773 QNALQSSQSSVSDLR
+773 QNALQSSQSSVGDLR
-788 NQVRQLQSEL
+788 NQVRYLQSEL
-798 KLKQNNA
+798 KLKQNSSN
-805 HQLETRLEQE
+805 QLETRLEQE

-822 QTQLV
+822 QAQLV
-827 LLQDE
+827 LLQDD
-832 LLQVKET
+832 LLQANET

-849 LRAETQSKD
+849 LRAEIQSKD

-877 MESSRDQMVF
+877 MESSRDQMIF

-902 MDDLHT
+902 MDDLNT
-908 KISSLES
+908 KVSSLES

-921 SEISSLK
+921 NEISSLK
-928 KLTRTLDSEKDTV
+928 KLTRSLDTEKDAM
-941 NDQLDSLTEK
+941 NDQLDALTEK
-951 YHEIEKQNNELRK
+951 YHEIEKHNNELRK
-964 AVQAKKSDATGMQ
+964 AVQLKKSDATGMQ
-977 EQMGNLVNKLNEAED
+977 EQMGNLVNKLNDAED
-992 KLSKMQD
+992 KLSKMQA
-999 HCSQLESEVDRLE
+999 HCAQLESEVDRLE

-1017 HTAELAALAQDLENM
+1017 HTAELAALGQDLENM
-1032 TVENQAISEE
+1032 TVENQAISDE
-1042 CTRLQRMEHS
+1042 CARLQRMEHS
-1052 HSQSTKSMKQTT
+1052 HSQSTKTIKQTT

-1104 LQEELAVV
+1104 LQEELTAV
-1112 NESLRKQVATLDNQL
+1112 NESLRKQVATLDNQV
-1127 QMLREKNATLTTES
+1127 QALREKNTTIATEA

-1162 EDLQSRMQQLVQ
+1162 VDLQERMQQLVQ
-1174 ELDAQKQV
+1174 ELDAQKHI

-1215 YEMKSLQ
+1215 YEIRNLQ
-1222 DKLHAEQSQRR
+1222 EKLHTEHSQRQ
-1233 SMEEVSS
+1233 SLENVAS
-1240 TLRQKIANSENLIS
+1240 TLRQTIANNENVIS

-1269 SHQRQVPVSTPVMN
+1269 SHQRQAPVSTPVMDMSEFN
-1283 MAELN
+1283 P
-1288 HSPPSLGQASRAAS
+1288 SPPSGPVSRTS
-1302 HVRREHVSPPHSPSV
+1302 TQHPSQIRREQPSPPLSRSA
-1317 SPPSNATG
+1317 SSKSNAAG

-1339 FLPLHALEEAHMKC
+1339 FLPLHALEEAQIKC
-1353 QELEDRLAQQDDTI
+1353 QELEDRLAKQDDTI

-1389 QRDRRIEELQSSSHA
+1389 QRDRRIVELQSSSHA
-1404 SSFVSPDARSFRS
+1404 SSFVSPEARSFR
-1417 RHSRSSSSSS
+1417 RSRSSSSSS
-1427 SSSSRSEIAQVLDHD
+1427 SSSSRSRRHPVSTSIASAP
-1442 TQNIQSSRCKVY
+1442 SS
-1454 CCISRSICLKTP
+1454 S
-1466 MAGINGSYR
+1466 
-1475 KFWNLA
+1475 
-1481 HKTAD
+1481 
-1486 LITQSVLLSNYLEQ
+1486 Q
-1500 GFPDELVYGWAVFIS
+1500 
-1515 SNCLSCVLNV
+1515 
-1525 LFEKHSALTEI
+1525 
-1536 LVDSI
+1536 
-1541 FDLIATIVFP
+1541 
-1551 ILILMYCYHNFQF
+1551 
-1564 DHNVFH
+1564 
-1570 PAQVE
+1570 
-1575 LFRVNFNSLRDQT
+1575 
-1588 PLLFVIHLLMNL
+1588 
-1600 SFWHRFKG
+1600 
-1608 VTEVMMRTNRRLI
+1608 
-1621 YPRAR
+1621 
-1626 TKIRARHQLRVPKP
+1626 
-1640 VALFF
+1640 
-1645 AVLSALVI
+1645 
-1653 SKG
+1653 